1 MPYVKQERRKLLD
14 ECVNNASKI
23 KARMML
29 WVDDLLVYMSGKSE
43 VFVFMDN
50 SIIPLAKYMRKNV
63 KPNGDINYFLF
74 KFAKYHIKPSYN
86 NYKNYMGAIYE
97 AIERT
102 IDRKYKNEYREA
114 AEWVRIKLLTPYEE
128 NKLIENGDL

>member
-1 MPYVKQERRKLLD
+1 MIYIKQEKRKLLD

-23 KARMML
+23 KSQIMVC
-29 WVDDLLVYMSGKSE
+29 VDDLLVYISGE
-43 VFVFMDN
+43 NETFMDS
-50 SIIPLAKYMRKNV
+50 SIIPLAKYMRENV

-86 NYKNYMGAIYE
+86 KYKKFMGNIYE

-102 IDRKYKNEYREA
+102 TNIEYKNEYRES
-114 AEWVRIKLLTPYEE
+114 AEWIRIKLLVPYEE
-128 NKLIENGDL
+128 EKCRINGDV